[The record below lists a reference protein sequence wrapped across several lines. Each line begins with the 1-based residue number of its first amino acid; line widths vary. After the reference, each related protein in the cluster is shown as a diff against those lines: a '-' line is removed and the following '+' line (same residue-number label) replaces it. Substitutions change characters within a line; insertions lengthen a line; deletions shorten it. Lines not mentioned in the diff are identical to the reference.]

1 MTPTAADG
9 FVAPAVEPQR
19 ALVLGDPTASA
30 TWALVLEPID
40 DKTSRLFTRVSARFD
55 RFILG
60 LLLALLWRPIH
71 VGMQRRQLLN
81 LRRRVQL
88 VPGQS
93 WPNQPRHLG
102 IELGRLVDER
112 LVA

>member
-9 FVAPAVEPQR
+9 FVAPAIEPQR
-19 ALVLGDPTASA
+19 ALVLGDPMASA
-30 TWALVLEPID
+30 TWALMLEPID
-40 DKTSRLFTRVSARFD
+40 DKTSRLVTRVSARFD
-55 RFILG
+55 RFISVCYSRCSG
-60 LLLALLWRPIH
+60 GRSTS
-71 VGMQRRQLLN
+71 GCRRQLLN

-102 IELGRLVDER
+102 IELGRLVDEW

>member
-40 DKTSRLFTRVSARFD
+40 DKTSRLVTRVSAF
-55 RFILG
+55 LG
-60 LLLALLWRPIH
+60 LLLALLWRPIP
-71 VGMQRRQLLN
+71 VGMQRRQPLN